1 MQDQIP
7 LSGWEVRGDLACLLC
22 SRTVATAQG
31 PRARKFVP
39 TSVRVIRPEHAS
51 AVQEMRCPFCAG
63 RLWLQDTEEIFVD
76 RRPLSA
82 EELRPRRGRPPKVR
96 PAVEQPAARA
106 S

>member
-7 LSGWEVRGDLACLLC
+7 LRGWEVRGNLACLLC
-22 SRTVATAQG
+22 SRTVASVQG
-31 PRARKFVP
+31 PQAPRFIV
-39 TSVRVIRPEHAS
+39 TSIRVIRPEHAS
-51 AVQEMRCPFCAG
+51 AVQQMRCPYCSG
-63 RLWLQDTEEIFVD
+63 RLLLQDTEEILVD

-96 PAVEQPAARA
+96 PAAQPAARA